1 MYTTVTSID
10 IDYCTIHIIGDESN
24 TNMYTD
30 WERETAIEWST
41 VRDMRAAVLCI
52 GPECSTGYGAQYK
65 I

>member
-1 MYTTVTSID
+1 MYTTVTSIYL
-10 IDYCTIHIIGDESN
+10 DYCAIHIIGDESS

-52 GPECSTGYGAQYK
+52 GPECSTGYGVLYK